1 MDDYGDGFRFA
12 YDHGPIQYGRGC
24 VDALADE
31 LAGIGAERA
40 MIVCGKT
47 VGSTPD
53 VIDPVEDGLGEY
65 HAGTFAG
72 TTPDKRLGS
81 AVAGL
86 EAMED
91 LDADALVSLGGGSSL
106 DVAKAIAVLAGREES
121 PAELAAELESTGTI
135 ATPED
140 VPPIVAVPTTLA
152 GADLSIAAGITATP
166 ASGLVEEPVGGGL
179 FGQQLMPAALL
190 YDPDLFATTP
200 TDILAGSAMNG
211 FDKAI
216 EALYASTRTALTDA
230 TAKRALELLSAGLP
244 DLREDTD
251 EALEQVVPGIVLA
264 QYGASRPD
272 GMTLSLLHAFGHGLT
287 AGYPVQQGVAHAVIA
302 PHALDYLF
310 EQVDGRRRL
319 LADGLGVDTGGAS
332 DEELADAVVSRVTE
346 LRDALD
352 LPSSLREVDGIEQS
366 DLHDIAAYTLDDSLM
381 GYAPAELDPTVEDLE
396 RVLREAW

>member
-1 MDDYGDGFRFA
+1 MDTVQEFRFA
-12 YDHGPIQYGRGC
+12 YDHGPIRYGRGC

-31 LAGIGAERA
+31 LAGIGADRA
-40 MIVCGKT
+40 LVVCGKT

-72 TTPDKRLGS
+72 TTPDKRLGA

-86 EAMED
+86 EVMED

-106 DVAKAIAVLAGREES
+106 DVAKAIAVLSGRAES
-121 PAELAAELESTGTI
+121 PAELAAELESSGTI

-152 GADLSIAAGITATP
+152 GADLSMAAGITATP
-166 ASGLVEEPVGGGL
+166 ASGLVDEPVGGGL
-179 FGQQLMPAALL
+179 FGQGLMPAALL
-190 YDPDLFATTP
+190 YDPALFATTP
-200 TDILAGSAMNG
+200 TEILAGSAMNG

-216 EALYASTRTALTDA
+216 EALYASTRTAVTDA
-230 TAKRALELLSAGLP
+230 TAKRALELLAAGLP
-244 DLREDTD
+244 DLRENTD
-251 EALEQVVPGIVLA
+251 AALEPVVQGIVLA

-310 EQVDGRRRL
+310 EHVDGRRRL
-319 LADGLGVDTGGAS
+319 LADGLGVDTDGAS
-332 DEELADAVVSRVTE
+332 DEELADAVVARVAE
-346 LRDALD
+346 IRDALD
-352 LPSSLREVDGIEQS
+352 LPSSLRAVDGIEQS
-366 DLHDIAAYTLDDSLM
+366 DLHDIAAYTLNDSLM
-381 GYAPAELDPTVEDLE
+381 GYTPAELEPTVEDLE
-396 RVLREAW
+396 GVLREAW

>member
-1 MDDYGDGFRFA
+1 MEDDADGFRFA
-12 YDHGPIQYGRGC
+12 YDHGPIRYGRGC

-31 LAGIGAERA
+31 LAGTGADRA
-40 MIVCGKT
+40 LVVCGKT
-47 VGSTPD
+47 VGATSD

-65 HAGTFAG
+65 HAATFAG

-86 EAMED
+86 EAMAD
-91 LDADALVSLGGGSSL
+91 VDADALVSLGGGSSL
-106 DVAKAIAVLAGREES
+106 DVAKAIAVLSGREEG
-121 PAELAAELESTGTI
+121 PDELAAELESTGTI
-135 ATPED
+135 ATPEE
-140 VPPIVAVPTTLA
+140 VPPIVTVPTTLA
-152 GADLSIAAGITATP
+152 GADLSMAAGITATP
-166 ASGLVEEPVGGGL
+166 ASGLVDEPVGGGL
-179 FGQQLMPAALL
+179 FGQGLMPAALL
-190 YDPDLFATTP
+190 YDPTLFATTP
-200 TDILAGSAMNG
+200 TDVLAGSAMNG

-216 EALYASTRTALTDA
+216 EALYASTRTAVTDA

-251 EALEQVVPGIVLA
+251 AALDPVVQGIVLA

-287 AGYPVQQGVAHAVIA
+287 AGYPVQQGVAHAVVA

-310 EQVDGRRRL
+310 DHVDGRRRL
-319 LADGLGVDTGGAS
+319 LADGLGVDIVGAS
-332 DEELADAVVSRVTE
+332 DDELADAVVSRVAE
-346 LRDALD
+346 IRDALE

-366 DLHDIAAYTLDDSLM
+366 DLHDIAAYTLNDSLM
-381 GYAPAELDPTVEDLE
+381 GYAPAELDPTVDDLE

>member
-1 MDDYGDGFRFA
+1 MDTVQEFRFA
-12 YDHGPIQYGRGC
+12 YDHGPIRYGRGC

-31 LAGIGAERA
+31 LAGTGADRA
-40 MIVCGKT
+40 LVVSGKT
-47 VGSTPD
+47 VGSTAD

-106 DVAKAIAVLAGREES
+106 DVAKAIAVLSGRAES

-135 ATPED
+135 ATPDD
-140 VPPIVAVPTTLA
+140 VPPIVTVPTTLA

-179 FGQQLMPAALL
+179 FGHQLMPAALL
-190 YDPDLFATTP
+190 YDPALFATTP
-200 TDILAGSAMNG
+200 TGILAGSAMNG

-216 EALYASTRTALTDA
+216 EALYASTRTAVTDA

-319 LADGLGVDTGGAS
+319 LADGLGVETEGAS
-332 DEELADAVVSRVTE
+332 DDELADDVVSRVTE
-346 LRDALD
+346 IRDALE

-366 DLHDIAAYTLDDSLM
+366 DLHDIAAYTLDDSLI
-381 GYAPAELDPTVEDLE
+381 GYAPAELDPTVEELE
-396 RVLREAW
+396 GVLREAW